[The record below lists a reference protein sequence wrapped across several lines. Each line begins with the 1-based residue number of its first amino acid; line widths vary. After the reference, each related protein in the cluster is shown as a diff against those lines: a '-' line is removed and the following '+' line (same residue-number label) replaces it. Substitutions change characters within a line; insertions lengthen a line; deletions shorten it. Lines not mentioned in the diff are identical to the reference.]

1 MLDAKNKNKIPEMG
15 KANTLSTIRKA
26 KKYYATMSDVL
37 KETYQVRY
45 DKLVAIETDLKE

>member
-1 MLDAKNKNKIPEMG
+1 MLDDEKNNKIPEMG

-37 KETYQVRY
+37 KETHQVRY
-45 DKLVAIETDLKE
+45 NKLVALETDLNE